1 MVLVLTLSRMMV
13 YILGKNFDRN
23 IATDVFDAFCHTDSL
38 PITLVKEDTVSSVRS
53 LEMMIPRLMRDS

>member
-13 YILGKNFDRN
+13 YILGKNFKRK
-23 IATDVFDAFCHTDSL
+23 IATDVFNAFCHLDFL